1 MTRAIRF
8 LIHNWPLKV
17 GAVVMA
23 VLLYVGLV
31 LSENDRTFEGRIP
44 IEGINQP
51 TSIVVLS
58 ELGDV
63 RMIRYFAPDNAGIRV
78 DSNSFRATVDFSAA
92 DSRSGLVELPVR
104 VVPTDPRIQVREFEP
119 SRINVEID
127 EVVTREVPV
136 TVDTGTPPDGLD
148 VRTPELSTQTVS
160 VAGPAS
166 VVKRVASAIARV
178 RIDPSGLDI
187 DRDVELIPVDDLGEE
202 LRPVDVTPANV
213 HVQVAVFTNRETK
226 SIPVAPVI
234 DGQPPAGL
242 EITSVT
248 VDPPVVS
255 VEGDAD
261 QLVGLDRLETAPVSL
276 AGASDLTM
284 SVVTDL
290 ALPAG
295 VLPLGDSSVTVRV
308 TFRLVSSTRTL
319 SAGVVLLGARL
330 GYTYRLD
337 VEQVLVTVGGSS
349 ADLGL
354 IDAASFTVRLDVT
367 TLEPGT
373 HEVAVTADLPS
384 GISLITASPAAVS
397 VTVTGPASSAT
408 ASASPTAGP

>member
-1 MTRAIRF
+1 
-8 LIHNWPLKV
+8 
-17 GAVVMA
+17 
-23 VLLYVGLV
+23 
-31 LSENDRTFEGRIP
+31 
-44 IEGINQP
+44 
-51 TSIVVLS
+51 
-58 ELGDV
+58 
-63 RMIRYFAPDNAGIRV
+63 
-78 DSNSFRATVDFSAA
+78 
-92 DSRSGLVELPVR
+92 
-104 VVPTDPRIQVREFEP
+104 
-119 SRINVEID
+119 
-127 EVVTREVPV
+127 
-136 TVDTGTPPDGLD
+136 
-148 VRTPELSTQTVS
+148 
-160 VAGPAS
+160 
-166 VVKRVASAIARV
+166 
-178 RIDPSGLDI
+178 
-187 DRDVELIPVDDLGEE
+187 
-202 LRPVDVTPANV
+202 
-213 HVQVAVFTNRETK
+213 
-226 SIPVAPVI
+226 
-234 DGQPPAGL
+234 
-242 EITSVT
+242 
-248 VDPPVVS
+248 
-255 VEGDAD
+255 
-261 QLVGLDRLETAPVSL
+261 
-276 AGASDLTM
+276 M